1 MIYSGFCF
9 DIQVHVPARSSICI
23 NSGFFYI
30 QVHVSARTS
39 ICTKTNCILKPLV
52 NEFKIGDMVD
62 VLL

>member
-9 DIQVHVPARSSICI
+9 D
-23 NSGFFYI
+23 I